1 MTRVATIARDTADS
15 PNMTSN
21 DAAILERIST
31 LLTER
36 GVEVVQLDGEA
47 ELPHDIDIVCSM
59 SRTASILQQL
69 KSAEM
74 RGVKVLNPTAAV
86 ENCSRKDFMSILG
99 ENDIPQP
106 HYKVIGTADE
116 LLDNCFPCWI
126 KKAEGWSNHKED
138 VSFAQTKEEAATAMA
153 LLASHG
159 IRQAIQMLHCRGD
172 IVKFYGIGDTLFH
185 YSYPINSK
193 FGHEEVN
200 GTPQKYSFNANK
212 LKEIAQRAAK
222 AIGLAIYGG
231 DAIITPQGE
240 ISIIDMND
248 FPSFTVIREEAA
260 QEITELIMNNIK
272 E

>member
-1 MTRVATIARDTADS
+1 MIRVAIIARNTADS

-86 ENCSRKDFMSILG
+86 EKCSRKDFMRILS

-106 HYKVIGTADE
+106 HYKVIDTADE

-138 VSFAQTKEEAATAMA
+138 VSFVQTKEEAATAVA

-159 IRQAIQMLHCRGD
+159 IRQTIQMQHCKGD
-172 IVKFYGIGDTLFH
+172 IVKFYAVGDKLFH
-185 YSYPINSK
+185 YYYPTGGK
-193 FGHEEVN
+193 FGYEEVN
-200 GTPQKYSFNANK
+200 GVPQKYSFDANK

-222 AIGLAIYGG
+222 VIGLVIYGG
-231 DAIITPQGE
+231 DAIISPAGD
-240 ISIIDMND
+240 ISIIDIND
-248 FPSFTVIREEAA
+248 FPSFTAIREEAA
-260 QEITELIMNNIK
+260 QVITEMIMN
-272 E
+272 ETE